1 MFNEEEPL
9 YTIRARSVVLL
20 DNIIVLVTASEKSA
34 VKDGL
39 DRCLDRVKGKRATY
53 NVEWKDGTLRY
64 GHIKQL
70 GGKGDY
76 LDAFTAVH
84 TYLQNRGFI
93 RDDRGDIAVYQ
104 SPNC

>member
-9 YTIRARSVVLL
+9 YTIRARGVGLL
-20 DNIIVLVTASEKSA
+20 NHMMVLVAPSERSS
-34 VKDGL
+34 VKEGVNE
-39 DRCLDRVKGKRATY
+39 CLDRVKGQRATY
-53 NVEWKDGTLRY
+53 NVEWKDGSLRY
-64 GHIKQL
+64 GHIKEL

-76 LDAFTAVH
+76 LDAFTAIH
-84 TYLQNRGFI
+84 FYLKSQGFI